1 MRATFE
7 IKFLSSNLTA
17 ARSIA
22 KSKICSFL
30 SIAEED
36 FDDLVALELKITN
49 LNPERA
55 DKESTPLYLVDELE
69 VTAYGTLKSNV
80 TKL

>member
-7 IKFLSSNLTA
+7 IKFLSSSFAEAKAT
-17 ARSIA
+17 A

-30 SIAEED
+30 CIVEED